1 MVNTRSRRIV
11 REVRQT
17 AKDLH
22 DAGVIDLATLREFDV
37 LVLPEVPHYTAE
49 DIRRIR
55 KTNGA
60 SQGVFAAYLNV
71 SKATV
76 TAWEQGVKE
85 PSAMGLKLLNI
96 VDRKGIAALA

>member
-1 MVNTRSRRIV
+1 
-11 REVRQT
+11 
-17 AKDLH
+17 
-22 DAGVIDLATLREFDV
+22 
-37 LVLPEVPHYTAE
+37 
-49 DIRRIR
+49 
-55 KTNGA
+55 
-60 SQGVFAAYLNV
+60 VFAAYLNV